1 MRGIA
6 QARRLCPVCPVGQK
20 SNEMPELEC
29 GQAGLRTSQ
38 QFALNN
44 GCLIRTAAR
53 LADQSIGPTRP
64 AAYLNGD

>member
-6 QARRLCPVCPVGQK
+6 QARRLCLVCLVGRK

-29 GQAGLRTSQ
+29 GQTGLRTSQ
-38 QFALNN
+38 HLALSS

-53 LADQSIGPTRP
+53 LVGQGVGLAGL
-64 AAYLNGD
+64 AAYSNGD